1 MFKGYV
7 ELALSFTGYITLKR
21 GPGPWLGSTGELV
34 LVAGICVSQTQ
45 AQELSRTG
53 ADPYLALGNMAGEMP
68 SPALTPHHLWQAGEL
83 APSSGKHESRP
94 HPSEAAAQGGGV
106 PKFSKGSRVQLALL
120 VWARVG

>member
-53 ADPYLALGNMAGEMP
+53 ADPYLPLGNMAGELP
-68 SPALTPHHLWQAGEL
+68 SLSLTPHHLWQAGEL
-83 APSSGKHESRP
+83 APSSQSMRAGPTPQRLQH
-94 HPSEAAAQGGGV
+94 
-106 PKFSKGSRVQLALL
+106 
-120 VWARVG
+120 